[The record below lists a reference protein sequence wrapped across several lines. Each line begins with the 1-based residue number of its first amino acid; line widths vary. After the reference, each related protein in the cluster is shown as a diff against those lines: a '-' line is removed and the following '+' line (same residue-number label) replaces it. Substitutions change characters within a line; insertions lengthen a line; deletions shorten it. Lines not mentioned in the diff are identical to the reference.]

1 LFDRRESAAGIIQE
15 AAYLTMKSARERTSA
30 LPHKRSRLWRW
41 TKRVLAGLA
50 GLVVVLLLAGAA
62 YQFIAT
68 KIDERKYPPPGRL
81 FDVGGYRLHLY
92 CVGEGTPTVVLD
104 AGLGGGVLD
113 WGTVQPEV
121 SKFARVCAYDRA
133 GMAWSESG
141 FRPRTSR
148 QVVTELHALLG
159 NAGVRA
165 PYVLIGHSIAGI
177 HVQLYA
183 GQYPDEVAGLVL
195 VDSSHE
201 DQLTRKG
208 MTQIPSFYPP
218 LVKAVSPF
226 GVIRLMDLVGTP
238 SPNIPPDVNAER
250 AAVYSHTRNMYSYAD
265 EMSAIP
271 VSMEQLRA
279 APMRL
284 GDKPL
289 IVLTHGL
296 KEANQA
302 GSPEEAEQGEQAWS
316 ELQAELARRSSS
328 GKQIVAEKSGH
339 YIQFDQPDLVIDA
352 IRQVVESTRRR

>member
-1 LFDRRESAAGIIQE
+1 
-15 AAYLTMKSARERTSA
+15 MKSSGKQKSDVPR
-30 LPHKRSRLWRW
+30 KRSRLWRW
-41 TKRVLAGLA
+41 AKRVLAGLA
-50 GLVVVLLLAGAA
+50 AVVVVLLLAGAT

-81 FDVGGYRLHLY
+81 VDVGGYRLHLY

-104 AGLGGGVLD
+104 AGLGGGALD
-113 WGTVQPEV
+113 WSMVQPEV

-133 GMAWSESG
+133 GMAWSDSG
-141 FRPRTSR
+141 VGPRTSG

-159 NAGVRA
+159 NVGVRA
-165 PYVLIGHSIAGI
+165 PYVLVGHSIAGI

-183 GQYPDEVAGLVL
+183 SQYPDEVAGLVL

-201 DQLTRKG
+201 DQLSRKG
-208 MTQIPSFYPP
+208 MTPIPSFYPP
-218 LVKAVSPF
+218 LIKAVSPF
-226 GVIRLMDLVGTP
+226 GVVRLMDLVGTP
-238 SPNIPPDVNAER
+238 SPNTPPEVEAKR
-250 AAVYSHTRNMYSYAD
+250 AAIYSHTRSMYSYAD
-265 EMSAIP
+265 EMSAIA

-289 IVLTHGL
+289 IVLTRGM

-302 GSPEEAEQGEQAWS
+302 GSPEGADQGEQAWA
-316 ELQAELARRSSS
+316 ELQADLARRSSS
-328 GKQIVAEKSGH
+328 GKQIIAEKSGH

-352 IRQVVESTRRR
+352 IRQVVEATRRR

>member
-1 LFDRRESAAGIIQE
+1 
-15 AAYLTMKSARERTSA
+15 MKTARGLNSAR
-30 LPHKRSRLWRW
+30 PHERSRLWRG

-50 GLVVVLLLAGAA
+50 GVVAVLLLAGAT

-81 FDVGGYRLHLY
+81 VDVGGYRLHLY
-92 CVGEGTPTVVLD
+92 CVGEGAPTVVLD

-113 WGTVQPEV
+113 WSTVQPEV

-133 GMAWSESG
+133 GMAWSDSG
-141 FRPRTSR
+141 VRPRTSR

-165 PYVLIGHSIAGI
+165 PYVLVGHSIAGI

-201 DQLTRKG
+201 EQLTRKG

-218 LVKAVSPF
+218 LIKAVSPF
-226 GVIRLMDLVGTP
+226 GVVRLMDLVGAP
-238 SPNIPPDVNAER
+238 SPNIPPEVKAGR
-250 AAVYSHTRNMYSYAD
+250 AAIYSHTRNMYSYAD
-265 EMSAIP
+265 EISAIP
-271 VSMEQLRA
+271 VSMGQLRA

-289 IVLTHGL
+289 IVLSHGM
-296 KEANQA
+296 KEANPA
-302 GSPEEAEQGEQAWS
+302 GSTEGADQAEQAWA
-316 ELQAELARRSSS
+316 ELQADLARRSSG
-328 GKQIVAEKSGH
+328 GKQIIAEKSGH

-352 IRQVVESTRRR
+352 IRQVVEAIRR

>member
-1 LFDRRESAAGIIQE
+1 
-15 AAYLTMKSARERTSA
+15 MKSARERESDA
-30 LPHKRSRLWRW
+30 PHKRGRLWRW

-50 GLVVVLLLAGAA
+50 ATVVILLLAGAA

-68 KIDERKYPPPGRL
+68 KLDERKYPPPGRL
-81 FDVGGYRLHLY
+81 VDVGGHRLHLY
-92 CVGEGTPTVVLD
+92 CLGKGTPTVVLD

-113 WGTVQPEV
+113 WSTVQPGV

-133 GMAWSESG
+133 GMAWSDSG
-141 FRPRTSR
+141 VRPRTSQ

-165 PYVLIGHSIAGI
+165 PYVLVGHSIAGI

-183 GQYPDEVAGLVL
+183 SQYPDEVAGVVL

-201 DQLTRKG
+201 DQLSRKG
-208 MTQIPSFYPP
+208 MTAIPSFYPP
-218 LVKAVSPF
+218 LIKALSPF
-226 GVIRLMDLVGTP
+226 GVVRLINEVGAP
-238 SPNIPPDVNAER
+238 SPNIPPDVDAER
-250 AAVYSHTRNMYSYAD
+250 AAIYSHTRSMYSYAD
-265 EMSAIP
+265 EISAIA

-289 IVLTHGL
+289 IVLTRGM

-302 GSPEEAEQGEQAWS
+302 GSPEGAEQGERAWA
-316 ELQAELARRSSS
+316 ELQADLARRSSS
-328 GKQIVAEKSGH
+328 GKQIIAEKSGH

-352 IRQVVESTRRR
+352 IRQVVEATRR

>member
-1 LFDRRESAAGIIQE
+1 
-15 AAYLTMKSARERTSA
+15 MKSASERKSA

-50 GLVVVLLLAGAA
+50 GLVVVLLLAGAT

-81 FDVGGYRLHLY
+81 VDVGSYRLHLY
-92 CVGEGTPTVVLD
+92 CVGEGTPTVVMD
-104 AGLGGGVLD
+104 AGLGGGALD
-113 WGTVQPEV
+113 WSTVQPEV
-121 SKFARVCAYDRA
+121 SKFTRVCTYDRA
-133 GMAWSESG
+133 GMAWSDSG
-141 FRPRTSR
+141 VRPRTSR
-148 QVVTELHALLG
+148 QVITELHALLD
-159 NAGVRA
+159 NAGVRP
-165 PYVLIGHSIAGI
+165 PYVLVGHSIAGI

-183 GQYPDEVAGLVL
+183 GQYPDEVAGVVL

-218 LVKAVSPF
+218 LIKAVSPF
-226 GVIRLMDLVGTP
+226 GIVRLMDLVGTP
-238 SPNIPPDVNAER
+238 SANIPPEVETQR
-250 AAVYSHTRNMYSYAD
+250 AAIYSHTRSMYSYAD
-265 EMSAIP
+265 EISAIA

-289 IVLTHGL
+289 IVLTHGM
-296 KEANQA
+296 KEVNHA
-302 GSPEEAEQGEQAWS
+302 GSPEGADQGEQAWA
-316 ELQAELARRSSS
+316 ELQADLARRSSS
-328 GKQIVAEKSGH
+328 GKQIIAEKSGH

-352 IRQVVESTRRR
+352 IRQVVEATRRR